1 MVDDLVTA
9 NDINKFNNLADVAK
23 HEAAA
28 TEQFQKQLSDGN
40 SLYLWNQLSDVD
52 KEKAKRVI
60 TVAQPLSYQDPQ
72 SVINYG
78 RPLMAE
84 FDRFTSSV
92 LKEVAEPTRFDELD
106 GLMKSMLDTIDDATD
121 IEKLYSSN
129 NQDAGMLKKAWL
141 KYKRSHF
148 NAKRQFDK
156 ITNNVD
162 KISVSLSNQLEQL
175 KRDNDAAG
183 EYRKQLSN
191 FYQALNIEIA
201 GLEYYNQLMTDR
213 YLPEVEAGKR
223 DGNLQIMQTYKQ
235 LSEQRIIDLRS
246 VRQVIL
252 SQAVSLTVLQNSSVT
267 LAAKLQSANTITLPT
282 WKSSLVSVGY
292 AIHQIQIAHGQQ
304 STRSTTNKLMSKE
317 TELVS
322 KASKDAAAVSQN
334 SAIDMDVLQSQQQ
347 KLVDTLQS
355 ALDMN
360 KQRKI
365 DSASSAG
372 QFQSY
377 DDLLK

>member
-23 HEAAA
+23 HEATA

-40 SLYLWNQLSDVD
+40 SLCLWNQLSDVD

-92 LKEVAEPTRFDELD
+92 LNEVAEPTRFDELD

-129 NQDAGMLKKAWL
+129 NQDAGMITKAWL

-162 KISVSLSNQLEQL
+162 KISASLSNQLEQL

-267 LAAKLQSANTITLPT
+267 LAAKLQSTNTITLPT

-322 KASKDAAAVSQN
+322 KASKDAATVSQN